1 MEQLVARWAHNPK
14 VGGSSPPP
22 ATQTVCIARCEPF
35 LFFTAVTPAPGNRY
49 ANSGDPVNVGN
60 GGFSYSSA
68 VSGIYGL
75 GLKFYSQYLNA
86 SSSDTRGFGFQLRC
100 LSE

>member
-1 MEQLVARWAHNPK
+1 M
-14 VGGSSPPP
+14 
-22 ATQTVCIARCEPF
+22 
-35 LFFTAVTPAPGNRY
+35 
-49 ANSGDPVNVGN
+49 NVGN